1 LSTPASRARTVAI
14 SYAILS
20 ALYLAIIGLL
30 ASALWLD
37 SWQRLWNDMSG
48 RLLLAL
54 GGAAA
59 VNALMAALAFWFTK
73 LPRAGRALT
82 LLISLILT
90 GLAANDLFAAIMHR
104 HQTEVPMPPWTLVTA
119 RSLLALGYALC
130 AVSLWR
136 IGRVASNNR
145 WRGP

>member
-1 LSTPASRARTVAI
+1 M
-14 SYAILS
+14 
-20 ALYLAIIGLL
+20 YLTMIGLL

-73 LPRAGRALT
+73 LPRTGRAFT

-90 GLAANDLFAAIMHR
+90 GLAANDAFATIMHGQ
-104 HQTEVPMPPWTLVTA
+104 QTEVPMPLWTVITA

-136 IGRVASNNR
+136 VGRVASNNR